1 MAGLWEA
8 IRSLLARLF
17 GGSDAQRRFKTLE
30 TMEAQFSASKRDNVD
45 SVESLKEEIRTLEA
59 HALRKKQEFEK
70 AHGDSKRVIAGEIE
84 RIFRELDRLRGRE
97 TILAT
102 SLDRIGVALA
112 KIGEAKAA
120 LKAGVSEEQFDE
132 IAVELQDLFADLRQ
146 ADKAARDLEREQY
159 EVAAPP
165 QVETEKRMADLT
177 EEREAPITL
186 SPETE
191 QRLKKLEAEET

>member
-1 MAGLWEA
+1 
-8 IRSLLARLF
+8 LARLF
-17 GGSDAQRRFKTLE
+17 GGSDVQRRFKTLE
-30 TMEAQFSASKRDNVD
+30 TMEAQFSTSKRDNVD
-45 SVESLKEEIRTLEA
+45 SVESLKEDIRTLEA
-59 HALRKKQEFEK
+59 HALHKKQEFEK

-102 SLDRIGVALA
+102 NLDRIGVALA

-120 LKAGVSEEQFDE
+120 LKAGVSEEQFDS

-146 ADKAARDLEREQY
+146 ADKAARDLEREAY

-165 QVETEKRMADLT
+165 QVETEQRMADLT
-177 EEREAPITL
+177 EEPQAPITL

-191 QRLKKLEAEET
+191 QRLKKLEAEEA